1 MRSCVRRIKVGSSS
15 AEDDGAGAQT
25 SLGLAGRVE
34 RFDDGGYQ
42 GDRTADAAGVAAQ
55 DGARRI
61 DGRRARGER
70 ESRENWDDDDDDN
83 NDDTGYSGDGKRL
96 NDVAGFRCCQDI
108 GGNPGQH

>member
-1 MRSCVRRIKVGSSS
+1 VRRIKVGSSS

-55 DGARRI
+55 NGARRI
-61 DGRRARGER
+61 DGRGARGER
-70 ESRENWDDDDDDN
+70 ESRENDCDDDDDDN
-83 NDDTGYSGDGKRL
+83 DDDTGNSGDGKRI
-96 NDVAGFRCCQDI
+96 NDVAGLRCCQDI
-108 GGNPGQH
+108 GSHPGQH